1 MNSSQ
6 NFDNMDSLKNI
17 VKLQDQ
23 SISSKTVNTLT
34 DLSSIFILNKI
45 STNFKWYDEWKS
57 TSKWKIIRHSKCC
70 YDCPNQF
77 VFIEK
82 KFINFEKFSYKLI

>member
-1 MNSSQ
+1 MNSTQ

-45 STNFKWYDEWKS
+45 STNFKWYDDWKS
-57 TSKWKIIRHSKCC
+57 TSEWKIIRRSKCC
-70 YDCPNQF
+70 YDC
-77 VFIEK
+77 
-82 KFINFEKFSYKLI
+82 SD